1 MKIEMQKRMNRKSS
15 IHFSNGLIENFHE
28 IHGGSAKREI
38 VDLIRREML

>member
-1 MKIEMQKRMNRKSS
+1 MRKRMN